1 VTIRIDATDIS
12 NWFNAV
18 RMINESEKNKLLD
31 AFWDT
36 QLSSKSWLIEN
47 LYNHINKPSNIYIFG
62 GWVGTLAS
70 MLLQQKFFIKRVFSI
85 DIDHWCQQYA
95 NIICKPYAGTKFE
108 SITADMAMYEYDS
121 NYPPD
126 VVINTS
132 TEHVSQET
140 YDSWYDNIPKN
151 TLVVVQ
157 GNNFFECD
165 QHIRCSENI
174 ENFLTLNKCNDVLF
188 QGELNNP
195 MYTRYMSIFYQN

>member
-1 VTIRIDATDIS
+1 VNVRLDSTDIS

-18 RMINESEKNKLLD
+18 RMVNESEKNKLLD

-62 GWVGTLAS
+62 GWVGTLSS
-70 MLLQQKFFIKRVFSI
+70 MLLQQKFFIKKVFSI
-85 DIDHWCQQYA
+85 DVDPWCQQYS
-95 NIICKPYAGTKFE
+95 NIICKSYIGTKFE
-108 SITADMAMYEYDS
+108 SITADMATYEYDS

-140 YDSWYDNIPKN
+140 YDLWYNKIPSK
-151 TLVVVQ
+151 TLIVVQ

-165 QHIRCSENI
+165 QHIRCSKNI

-195 MYTRYMSIFYQN
+195 IYTRYMSIFVK